1 MFSYPVNIHHKR
13 RKEKLQKSMYGM
25 FCLFDL
31 TFCCLSFER
40 ETEIQREIRKGK
52 NKETKRH

>member
-13 RKEKLQKSMYGM
+13 KKEKVQKSMYGI

-31 TFCCLSFER
+31 TFCCLSLER
-40 ETEIQREIRKGK
+40 DRDTE
-52 NKETKRH
+52 KEKEE

>member
-40 ETEIQREIRKGK
+40 DRDTERD
-52 NKETKRH
+52 KEG